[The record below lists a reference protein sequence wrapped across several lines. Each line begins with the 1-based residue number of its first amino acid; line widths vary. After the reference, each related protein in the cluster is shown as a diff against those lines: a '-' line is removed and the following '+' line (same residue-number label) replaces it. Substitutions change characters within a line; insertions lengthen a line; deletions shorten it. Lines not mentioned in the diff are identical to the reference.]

1 MFEGML
7 QFPDSDD
14 EDKAEFQL
22 RTHGFTSSIE
32 EAVAVEGKDAIE
44 GKGNKGIIGEQEGN
58 TSGLTDSDIDQGRL
72 IDEV

>member
-14 EDKAEFQL
+14 EDEAKLQL

-44 GKGNKGIIGEQEGN
+44 GEGDKGIIGEQEGN
-58 TSGLTDSDIDQGRL
+58 TSGLTDSDTDQRRL
-72 IDEV
+72 IAEV